1 MDIVNIDALKAQGR
15 ILDAADVDPNEDYF
29 VLGKYTNKYT
39 TDSFKYTKYPVW
51 AIKAGDV
58 MGIPTLQQ
66 VLDFNHDLVDGN
78 NFQGTGAGVGNTG
91 TEVIAIGT
99 NTATGNTGQSVYAIG
114 TRSAESN
121 TGNTVTAFGFLAAG
135 DNTGTRVNAIGQTA
149 AQNNTGDN
157 VNAFGVDAAN
167 ANTGDR
173 VDALGRFAAGQNTG
187 DRVVAI
193 GSGAAAT
200 NAGNFVI
207 ALGVD
212 SANGNAGNN
221 VIALGTN
228 AGQNNGL
235 AKSVIISNSELPTF
249 ADYTAATDPLSVTS
263 ITVANGATPGT
274 YLFHNQATNSIGA
287 VRIP

>member
-66 VLDFNHDLVDGN
+66 VLDFNHDLIDGN

-91 TEVIAIGT
+91 TEVIAHGTAAAVNNEGTSVIAIGNGAT
-99 NTATGNTGQSVYAIG
+99 SANKKDNVTAIGQS
-114 TRSAESN
+114 
-121 TGNTVTAFGFLAAG
+121 AATKNEG
-135 DNTGTRVNAIGQTA
+135 EFVNAIGYNA
-149 AQNNTGDN
+149 AYENKAD
-157 VNAFGVDAAN
+157 
-167 ANTGDR
+167 
-173 VDALGRFAAGQNTG
+173 
-187 DRVVAI
+187 
-193 GSGAAAT
+193 
-200 NAGNFVI
+200 
-207 ALGVD
+207 
-212 SANGNAGNN
+212 N
-221 VIALGTN
+221 VIALGTT
-228 AGQNNGL
+228 AGQNNDL
-235 AKSVIISNSELPTF
+235 AKSVIISNVELPTF
-249 ADYTAATDPLSVTS
+249 ADYAAATDPLSITS
-263 ITVANGATPGT
+263 ITTANGATSGT